1 MQNQTSNACLMS
13 HYGSCCLELQVFD
26 LSIQLLLCFSW
37 LGSDIQSALYQ
48 ACHLLREN
56 SILVTF
62 ISLPPLIK
70 SCGLSLHSLCD
81 DVECSPEHFL
91 QCHQYLRTYYPTVNR
106 KYIIL
111 ESEDRAEDTNHID
124 FCCVYLSLY
133 ISENP

>member
-1 MQNQTSNACLMS
+1 MDPAAWNSKCLIYPFKVCFAFRGFAQT
-13 HYGSCCLELQVFD
+13 Y
-26 LSIQLLLCFSW
+26 
-37 LGSDIQSALYQ
+37 QSALYQ

-81 DVECSPEHFL
+81 DVECSPEHFF
-91 QCHQYLRTYYPTVNR
+91 QCHQYSRTYYPTVNR
-106 KYIIL
+106 NYIIL

-133 ISENP
+133 ISENPWCF